1 MFNERKEGERIYPD
15 EELISSILM
24 GNQQAFRVIINRYS
38 NLLYKIVFGI
48 VRNQKDAEDLTQEA
62 FIQIYQSLSSYQ
74 NQGFKTWM
82 VRIATNKAIDFKRR
96 QQRAYEELTDEIEKP
111 IKASIDL
118 QPTQPSPD
126 QELIKLEEKELVHE
140 KLNKAPENYRDVIF
154 AYYIQ
159 EKSYKE
165 IAIEQGIEVKT
176 VEMKLYRAKKWMQK
190 HWREEEFR

>member
-1 MFNERKEGERIYPD
+1 
-15 EELISSILM
+15 M
-24 GNQQAFRVIINRYS
+24 GNQEAFRELINRYS

-82 VRIATNKAIDFKRR
+82 VRIASNKAIDFKRKQLR
-96 QQRAYEELTDEIEKP
+96 NKEELTDQIEEG
-111 IKASIDL
+111 IDL
-118 QPTQPSPD
+118 NIELTPD
-126 QELIKLEEKELVHE
+126 NQALKREKKEIVHKKLDTV
-140 KLNKAPENYRDVIF
+140 PENYRDMIF
-154 AYYIQ
+154 AHYIL

-165 IAIEQGIEVKT
+165 IAVEHGVEVKT
-176 VEMKLYRAKKWMQK
+176 VEMKLYRARKWMQK